1 MYFQKAEEAER
12 RTGNE
17 NSYFS
22 RKRQKNDVRND
33 VHVQMYVYVLYELR
47 KRKMCAR
54 CFGLNFAFIDQES
67 SSRWSLLFFCVT
79 VVNKNQQ
86 VFIFEKKGFD
96 MSEIEVKHLSK
107 TFEQKGVHVDALK
120 DINLTIGA
128 VDIYGIIGMSGAG
141 KSTLVRCLNFLERP
155 TDGQVLIEGKDLGT
169 LNEKELRKQRS
180 DIAMIFQHFNLLMQ
194 KNVIDNICFPLQIQ
208 GVKKKEARAKA
219 RELLKTVGL
228 EEKEKA
234 YPAQLSGGQ
243 KQRVA
248 IARALASNPKIL
260 LCDEAT
266 SALDPQTTASILELL
281 KSINE
286 QFQITIVIITHQM
299 SVIREICNRVAIIE
313 HGELVEN
320 GLVEDI
326 FSHPKSKAAREL
338 ILRDVPENSGKAEG
352 AVAAQMERI
361 QGDKKLRIVFTENS
375 AFEPVIANMILQ
387 FGKPVNILRADTKN
401 VGGVAKGEMILGL
414 PDDRHLQ
421 IDMEQYLTEHGLEI
435 EEVTGD
441 VE

>member
-1 MYFQKAEEAER
+1 
-12 RTGNE
+12 
-17 NSYFS
+17 
-22 RKRQKNDVRND
+22 
-33 VHVQMYVYVLYELR
+33 
-47 KRKMCAR
+47 
-54 CFGLNFAFIDQES
+54 
-67 SSRWSLLFFCVT
+67 
-79 VVNKNQQ
+79 
-86 VFIFEKKGFD
+86 

-120 DINLTIGA
+120 EINLTIGA
-128 VDIYGIIGMSGAG
+128 GDIYGIIGMSGAG

-234 YPAQLSGGQ
+234 YPTQLSGGQ

>member
-1 MYFQKAEEAER
+1 
-12 RTGNE
+12 
-17 NSYFS
+17 
-22 RKRQKNDVRND
+22 
-33 VHVQMYVYVLYELR
+33 
-47 KRKMCAR
+47 
-54 CFGLNFAFIDQES
+54 
-67 SSRWSLLFFCVT
+67 
-79 VVNKNQQ
+79 
-86 VFIFEKKGFD
+86 

-128 VDIYGIIGMSGAG
+128 GDIYGIIGMSGAG

-338 ILRDVPENSGKAEG
+338 ILRDVP
-352 AVAAQMERI
+352 AAQMERI

>member
-1 MYFQKAEEAER
+1 
-12 RTGNE
+12 
-17 NSYFS
+17 
-22 RKRQKNDVRND
+22 
-33 VHVQMYVYVLYELR
+33 
-47 KRKMCAR
+47 
-54 CFGLNFAFIDQES
+54 
-67 SSRWSLLFFCVT
+67 
-79 VVNKNQQ
+79 
-86 VFIFEKKGFD
+86 

-128 VDIYGIIGMSGAG
+128 GDIYGIIGMSGAG

-219 RELLKTVGL
+219 RELLMTVGL

-352 AVAAQMERI
+352 AVAAQMERF

>member
-1 MYFQKAEEAER
+1 
-12 RTGNE
+12 
-17 NSYFS
+17 
-22 RKRQKNDVRND
+22 
-33 VHVQMYVYVLYELR
+33 
-47 KRKMCAR
+47 
-54 CFGLNFAFIDQES
+54 
-67 SSRWSLLFFCVT
+67 
-79 VVNKNQQ
+79 
-86 VFIFEKKGFD
+86 

-128 VDIYGIIGMSGAG
+128 GDIYGIIGMSGAG

-219 RELLKTVGL
+219 RELLTTVGL
-228 EEKEKA
+228 EEKETA

>member
-1 MYFQKAEEAER
+1 
-12 RTGNE
+12 
-17 NSYFS
+17 
-22 RKRQKNDVRND
+22 
-33 VHVQMYVYVLYELR
+33 
-47 KRKMCAR
+47 
-54 CFGLNFAFIDQES
+54 
-67 SSRWSLLFFCVT
+67 
-79 VVNKNQQ
+79 
-86 VFIFEKKGFD
+86 

-128 VDIYGIIGMSGAG
+128 GDIYGIIGMSGAG

-208 GVKKKEARAKA
+208 GVKKKEA
-219 RELLKTVGL
+219 LKTVGL

-281 KSINE
+281 KSVNE